1 MKPCKLLASTAAC
14 VSAFH
19 PIWNPSHYGCPRNNF
34 LRKKFYCYLET
45 LASCAK
51 GHKALSIL
59 LQGILLHIAQIST
72 VLNRYSQH
80 LLLESRP
87 SYYRAYCECKL
98 KITHDTQ
105 PNPNEPMAQCQIH
118 QEQRLLILLL
128 KAPTNKASKST
139 LTNTVQ
145 VTFTCCRSACTLTV
159 QPKLPQH
166 ACTMDESGAS
176 KVAHSTRVLM
186 GLYGQQL
193 R

>member
-14 VSAFH
+14 VNAFH
-19 PIWNPSHYGCPRNNF
+19 PIWNPSHYGCPRKKKK
-34 LRKKFYCYLET
+34 RKKFYCYLET

-51 GHKALSIL
+51 GHKALNIL
-59 LQGILLHIAQIST
+59 LQGISLRIAQIST

-98 KITHDTQ
+98 KIMHDTQ

-128 KAPTNKASKST
+128 KHYIKNNLL
-139 LTNTVQ
+139 LTEQNN
-145 VTFTCCRSACTLTV
+145 CSSLNCNPDWDLIWACKQTKC
-159 QPKLPQH
+159 Q
-166 ACTMDESGAS
+166 S
-176 KVAHSTRVLM
+176 
-186 GLYGQQL
+186 
-193 R
+193 